1 MPENTQITQ
10 NAIFKLSIALFPPC
24 YNFVFLQRREMF
36 ISTSDMSS
44 NMIGERILQAMQKSD
59 DGIIDEIKMGKAA
72 FFGNVHL
79 LSAMKARADET
90 AQGKY

>member
-1 MPENTQITQ
+1 
-10 NAIFKLSIALFPPC
+10 
-24 YNFVFLQRREMF
+24 MF